1 MEDIGKDSDLY
12 ETVDIDEE
20 ESDDSLDV
28 KEEEINEDSFDF
40 DEIIDELTDDS
51 DSHLNDDGD
60 ENEYEDTPG
69 SDKDN
74 SEDVQYTEQEL
85 EEKLQEED
93 EKEIDEGSLSSK
105 VKFASSISKG
115 VGGSILSS
123 IRNKFSRNHDDN
135 LDEVDDEEISDLI
148 KDKLDEDEFI
158 YVDHS
163 DDEES
168 SETENLTD
176 DNDSFNVGDDT
187 NTSTDSIGE
196 DIADDS
202 VVEDDLESVESDV
215 DDSVV
220 DDIVEPESVGSD
232 VDDSVVEDDLES
244 VGSDV
249 DDSVV
254 EDDLESVGSDVD
266 DSVVDDIVE
275 PESVGSDVDD
285 SVVVDIVE
293 PEPVK
298 KEYKPKN
305 NVNFNKSTDGID
317 REDIS
322 QVNEKEDSTLDL
334 EENIEENFEVKS
346 DKEFNDVVSEDKV
359 DLDVDD
365 SSDDVKVDLGSDEDY
380 IYVDH
385 SNDEESIIDYSE
397 DKSDLDVDDVKVDLG
412 SDDDS
417 SDDVKVDLG
426 SDEDYIYV
434 DHSNDEESTIDSS
447 DDENEPPV
455 VEVNPLKNILFG
467 DRKPNNP
474 NGLSESKISNA
485 IRGSS
490 RLNLTKEEVETVHGE
505 IIDEDIND
513 YKPAPSDDDV
523 VEVEILSGDIKNV
536 EQNNDDISNNDDLK
550 VVFKRNVDGVSGMRR
565 NKPVKE
571 KEFNRIIDEAFENNP
586 EGSLGDEDISNLAS
600 ALVNKAF
607 DDVISDTLNNK
618 DDENTQKFEANDNNN
633 QPTVEDNYINVNDS
647 QNVNNT
653 STSPD
658 GITYYKGI
666 NDVNS
671 PLRKNN
677 LYYDEDK
684 HKNKS
689 VKDSIKSGIRD
700 IKYIRKSLNEI
711 ENPTQVGYVSVVDR
725 TEEYDENDYLTPIQ
739 DYEGEEYVPQDEGL
753 TFAEEEELRYEREL
767 QMEKLKQE
775 LSSDDDAIVTIHEQ
789 ERREDRKDQA
799 LEDIIQIADEDYK
812 EIEKERFKSNNTLK
826 AFDDNKLPKRGK
838 IEDEIVNYKFASD
851 FGLNSQDDL
860 YSQPIDNVSNSINK
874 IVNVEGPIHINEVIK
889 RVKDSC
895 HIKRA
900 GSKMK
905 KQVLRGIKESENSGN
920 IIRIGDFLY
929 DASSNDVVIRRREK
943 PKIELISD
951 EEIAKN
957 IEIILSHKQSVT
969 TASLTREVAR
979 NFGFK
984 STSRK
989 TSSKIKSV
997 LDSMIADSTVKLD
1010 NDIVELN

>member
-1 MEDIGKDSDLY
+1 MSR
-12 ETVDIDEE
+12 
-20 ESDDSLDV
+20 SL
-28 KEEEINEDSFDF
+28 
-40 DEIIDELTDDS
+40 LG
-51 DSHLNDDGD
+51 LM
-60 ENEYEDTPG
+60 
-69 SDKDN
+69 
-74 SEDVQYTEQEL
+74 L
-85 EEKLQEED
+85 M
-93 EKEIDEGSLSSK
+93 
-105 VKFASSISKG
+105 
-115 VGGSILSS
+115 ILLWM
-123 IRNKFSRNHDDN
+123 I
-135 LDEVDDEEISDLI
+135 LL
-148 KDKLDEDEFI
+148 
-158 YVDHS
+158 
-163 DDEES
+163 
-168 SETENLTD
+168 
-176 DNDSFNVGDDT
+176 
-187 NTSTDSIGE
+187 
-196 DIADDS
+196 
-202 VVEDDLESVESDV
+202 
-215 DDSVV
+215 
-220 DDIVEPESVGSD
+220 
-232 VDDSVVEDDLES
+232 
-244 VGSDV
+244 
-249 DDSVV
+249 
-254 EDDLESVGSDVD
+254 SVGSDVD
-266 DSVVDDIVE
+266 DSVVD
-275 PESVGSDVDD
+275 
-285 SVVVDIVE
+285 DIVE

-434 DHSNDEESTIDSS
+434 DHSNDEESTIDYS

-536 EQNNDDISNNDDLK
+536 EPNNDDISNNDDLK

-647 QNVNNT
+647 QNVNNI

>member
-1 MEDIGKDSDLY
+1 M
-12 ETVDIDEE
+12 
-20 ESDDSLDV
+20 
-28 KEEEINEDSFDF
+28 
-40 DEIIDELTDDS
+40 
-51 DSHLNDDGD
+51 
-60 ENEYEDTPG
+60 
-69 SDKDN
+69 
-74 SEDVQYTEQEL
+74 
-85 EEKLQEED
+85 
-93 EKEIDEGSLSSK
+93 
-105 VKFASSISKG
+105 
-115 VGGSILSS
+115 
-123 IRNKFSRNHDDN
+123 
-135 LDEVDDEEISDLI
+135 
-148 KDKLDEDEFI
+148 
-158 YVDHS
+158 
-163 DDEES
+163 
-168 SETENLTD
+168 
-176 DNDSFNVGDDT
+176 
-187 NTSTDSIGE
+187 
-196 DIADDS
+196 
-202 VVEDDLESVESDV
+202 
-215 DDSVV
+215 
-220 DDIVEPESVGSD
+220 
-232 VDDSVVEDDLES
+232 
-244 VGSDV
+244 
-249 DDSVV
+249 

-285 SVVVDIVE
+285 SVVDDIVE
-293 PEPVK
+293 PEPIK

-305 NVNFNKSTDGID
+305 KINFNKSADGID

-397 DKSDLDVDDVKVDLG
+397 DKSDLDVDDVKVDLGSDDVSSDDVKVDLG

-536 EQNNDDISNNDDLK
+536 EPNNDDISNNDDLK

-647 QNVNNT
+647 QNVNNI

>member
-1 MEDIGKDSDLY
+1 M
-12 ETVDIDEE
+12 
-20 ESDDSLDV
+20 
-28 KEEEINEDSFDF
+28 
-40 DEIIDELTDDS
+40 
-51 DSHLNDDGD
+51 
-60 ENEYEDTPG
+60 
-69 SDKDN
+69 
-74 SEDVQYTEQEL
+74 
-85 EEKLQEED
+85 
-93 EKEIDEGSLSSK
+93 
-105 VKFASSISKG
+105 
-115 VGGSILSS
+115 
-123 IRNKFSRNHDDN
+123 
-135 LDEVDDEEISDLI
+135 
-148 KDKLDEDEFI
+148 
-158 YVDHS
+158 
-163 DDEES
+163 
-168 SETENLTD
+168 
-176 DNDSFNVGDDT
+176 
-187 NTSTDSIGE
+187 
-196 DIADDS
+196 
-202 VVEDDLESVESDV
+202 
-215 DDSVV
+215 
-220 DDIVEPESVGSD
+220 DDIVEP
-232 VDDSVVEDDLES
+232 
-244 VGSDV
+244 
-249 DDSVV
+249 
-254 EDDLESVGSDVD
+254 ESVGSDVD

-285 SVVVDIVE
+285 SVVDDIVE

-434 DHSNDEESTIDSS
+434 DHSNDEESTIDYS

-536 EQNNDDISNNDDLK
+536 EPNNDDISNNDDLK

-647 QNVNNT
+647 QNVNNI

>member
-1 MEDIGKDSDLY
+1 M
-12 ETVDIDEE
+12 
-20 ESDDSLDV
+20 
-28 KEEEINEDSFDF
+28 
-40 DEIIDELTDDS
+40 
-51 DSHLNDDGD
+51 
-60 ENEYEDTPG
+60 
-69 SDKDN
+69 
-74 SEDVQYTEQEL
+74 
-85 EEKLQEED
+85 
-93 EKEIDEGSLSSK
+93 
-105 VKFASSISKG
+105 
-115 VGGSILSS
+115 
-123 IRNKFSRNHDDN
+123 
-135 LDEVDDEEISDLI
+135 
-148 KDKLDEDEFI
+148 
-158 YVDHS
+158 
-163 DDEES
+163 
-168 SETENLTD
+168 
-176 DNDSFNVGDDT
+176 
-187 NTSTDSIGE
+187 
-196 DIADDS
+196 
-202 VVEDDLESVESDV
+202 
-215 DDSVV
+215 
-220 DDIVEPESVGSD
+220 
-232 VDDSVVEDDLES
+232 
-244 VGSDV
+244 
-249 DDSVV
+249 
-254 EDDLESVGSDVD
+254 
-266 DSVVDDIVE
+266 
-275 PESVGSDVDD
+275 
-285 SVVVDIVE
+285 VDIVE

>member
-1 MEDIGKDSDLY
+1 
-12 ETVDIDEE
+12 
-20 ESDDSLDV
+20 
-28 KEEEINEDSFDF
+28 
-40 DEIIDELTDDS
+40 
-51 DSHLNDDGD
+51 
-60 ENEYEDTPG
+60 
-69 SDKDN
+69 
-74 SEDVQYTEQEL
+74 
-85 EEKLQEED
+85 
-93 EKEIDEGSLSSK
+93 
-105 VKFASSISKG
+105 
-115 VGGSILSS
+115 
-123 IRNKFSRNHDDN
+123 
-135 LDEVDDEEISDLI
+135 
-148 KDKLDEDEFI
+148 
-158 YVDHS
+158 
-163 DDEES
+163 
-168 SETENLTD
+168 
-176 DNDSFNVGDDT
+176 
-187 NTSTDSIGE
+187 
-196 DIADDS
+196 
-202 VVEDDLESVESDV
+202 SDV

-232 VDDSVVEDDLES
+232 VDDSVV
-244 VGSDV
+244 
-249 DDSVV
+249 
-254 EDDLESVGSDVD
+254 
-266 DSVVDDIVE
+266 DDIVE
-275 PESVGSDVDD
+275 PEP
-285 SVVVDIVE
+285 I
-293 PEPVK
+293 K

-305 NVNFNKSTDGID
+305 KINFNKSADGID

-397 DKSDLDVDDVKVDLG
+397 DKSDLDVDDVKVDLGSDDVSSDDVKVDLG

-536 EQNNDDISNNDDLK
+536 EPNNDDISNNDDLK

-647 QNVNNT
+647 QNVNNI

>member
-1 MEDIGKDSDLY
+1 
-12 ETVDIDEE
+12 V
-20 ESDDSLDV
+20 ESDV
-28 KEEEINEDSFDF
+28 
-40 DEIIDELTDDS
+40 
-51 DSHLNDDGD
+51 
-60 ENEYEDTPG
+60 
-69 SDKDN
+69 
-74 SEDVQYTEQEL
+74 
-85 EEKLQEED
+85 
-93 EKEIDEGSLSSK
+93 
-105 VKFASSISKG
+105 
-115 VGGSILSS
+115 
-123 IRNKFSRNHDDN
+123 
-135 LDEVDDEEISDLI
+135 
-148 KDKLDEDEFI
+148 
-158 YVDHS
+158 
-163 DDEES
+163 
-168 SETENLTD
+168 
-176 DNDSFNVGDDT
+176 
-187 NTSTDSIGE
+187 
-196 DIADDS
+196 DDS
-202 VVEDDLESVESDV
+202 VVDDIVEMESVESDV

-220 DDIVEPESVGSD
+220 DDIVEPE
-232 VDDSVVEDDLES
+232 
-244 VGSDV
+244 
-249 DDSVV
+249 
-254 EDDLESVGSDVD
+254 
-266 DSVVDDIVE
+266 
-275 PESVGSDVDD
+275 
-285 SVVVDIVE
+285 
-293 PEPVK
+293 PVK

-305 NVNFNKSTDGID
+305 KVNFNKSSDTID
-317 REDIS
+317 LEDIS
-322 QVNEKEDSTLDL
+322 QVNEKEDSALDL
-334 EENIEENFEVKS
+334 EDDIEENFEVKS

-426 SDEDYIYV
+426 SDDDSSDDVKVDLGSDDDYIHV
-434 DHSNDEESTIDSS
+434 DHSNDEESIIDYS

-474 NGLSESKISNA
+474 NGLSESKISNV

-513 YKPAPSDDDV
+513 YKPAPSDDEV

-536 EQNNDDISNNDDLK
+536 EPNNDDISNNDDLK
-550 VVFKRNVDGVSGMRR
+550 VVFKRNVDGVSGLRR

-586 EGSLGDEDISNLAS
+586 EGSLRDEDISNLAS

-607 DDVISDTLNNK
+607 DDVISDTLNKN

-633 QPTVEDNYINVNDS
+633 QPTVEDNYIDANDS
-647 QNVNNT
+647 QNVNDI

-666 NDVNS
+666 NDINS

-689 VKDSIKSGIRD
+689 VRDSIKSGIRD

-711 ENPTQVGYVSVVDR
+711 ENPTSVGYVSVVDR

-753 TFAEEEELRYEREL
+753 AFAEEEELRYEREL

-775 LSSDDDAIVTIHEQ
+775 LSNDDDTIVTIHEQ

-874 IVNVEGPIHINEVIK
+874 IVNVEGPIHVNEVIK

-905 KQVLRGIKESENSGN
+905 KQVLRCIKESENSGN

-957 IEIILSHKQSVT
+957 IETILSHKQNVT

>member
-1 MEDIGKDSDLY
+1 M
-12 ETVDIDEE
+12 
-20 ESDDSLDV
+20 
-28 KEEEINEDSFDF
+28 
-40 DEIIDELTDDS
+40 
-51 DSHLNDDGD
+51 
-60 ENEYEDTPG
+60 
-69 SDKDN
+69 
-74 SEDVQYTEQEL
+74 
-85 EEKLQEED
+85 
-93 EKEIDEGSLSSK
+93 
-105 VKFASSISKG
+105 
-115 VGGSILSS
+115 
-123 IRNKFSRNHDDN
+123 
-135 LDEVDDEEISDLI
+135 
-148 KDKLDEDEFI
+148 
-158 YVDHS
+158 
-163 DDEES
+163 
-168 SETENLTD
+168 
-176 DNDSFNVGDDT
+176 
-187 NTSTDSIGE
+187 
-196 DIADDS
+196 
-202 VVEDDLESVESDV
+202 EDDL
-215 DDSVV
+215 
-220 DDIVEPESVGSD
+220 ESVGSD

-285 SVVVDIVE
+285 SVVDDIVE

-536 EQNNDDISNNDDLK
+536 EPNNDDISNNDDLK

-647 QNVNNT
+647 QNVNNI

>member
-1 MEDIGKDSDLY
+1 M
-12 ETVDIDEE
+12 
-20 ESDDSLDV
+20 
-28 KEEEINEDSFDF
+28 
-40 DEIIDELTDDS
+40 
-51 DSHLNDDGD
+51 
-60 ENEYEDTPG
+60 
-69 SDKDN
+69 
-74 SEDVQYTEQEL
+74 
-85 EEKLQEED
+85 
-93 EKEIDEGSLSSK
+93 
-105 VKFASSISKG
+105 
-115 VGGSILSS
+115 
-123 IRNKFSRNHDDN
+123 
-135 LDEVDDEEISDLI
+135 
-148 KDKLDEDEFI
+148 
-158 YVDHS
+158 
-163 DDEES
+163 
-168 SETENLTD
+168 
-176 DNDSFNVGDDT
+176 
-187 NTSTDSIGE
+187 
-196 DIADDS
+196 
-202 VVEDDLESVESDV
+202 
-215 DDSVV
+215 
-220 DDIVEPESVGSD
+220 DDIVEP
-232 VDDSVVEDDLES
+232 
-244 VGSDV
+244 
-249 DDSVV
+249 
-254 EDDLESVGSDVD
+254 ESVGSDVD

-275 PESVGSDVDD
+275 PEP
-285 SVVVDIVE
+285 I
-293 PEPVK
+293 K

-305 NVNFNKSTDGID
+305 KVNFNKSADGID

-412 SDDDS
+412 SDDVSSDDVKVDLGSDDVS

-434 DHSNDEESTIDSS
+434 DHSNDEESTIDYS

-536 EQNNDDISNNDDLK
+536 EPNNDDISNNDDLK

-647 QNVNNT
+647 QNVNNI

>member
-1 MEDIGKDSDLY
+1 MLM
-12 ETVDIDEE
+12 
-20 ESDDSLDV
+20 
-28 KEEEINEDSFDF
+28 
-40 DEIIDELTDDS
+40 
-51 DSHLNDDGD
+51 
-60 ENEYEDTPG
+60 
-69 SDKDN
+69 
-74 SEDVQYTEQEL
+74 
-85 EEKLQEED
+85 
-93 EKEIDEGSLSSK
+93 
-105 VKFASSISKG
+105 
-115 VGGSILSS
+115 ILLWM
-123 IRNKFSRNHDDN
+123 I
-135 LDEVDDEEISDLI
+135 LL
-148 KDKLDEDEFI
+148 
-158 YVDHS
+158 
-163 DDEES
+163 
-168 SETENLTD
+168 
-176 DNDSFNVGDDT
+176 
-187 NTSTDSIGE
+187 
-196 DIADDS
+196 
-202 VVEDDLESVESDV
+202 
-215 DDSVV
+215 
-220 DDIVEPESVGSD
+220 
-232 VDDSVVEDDLES
+232 
-244 VGSDV
+244 
-249 DDSVV
+249 
-254 EDDLESVGSDVD
+254 SVGSDVD
-266 DSVVDDIVE
+266 DSVVD
-275 PESVGSDVDD
+275 
-285 SVVVDIVE
+285 DIVE

-434 DHSNDEESTIDSS
+434 DHSNDEESTIDYS

-536 EQNNDDISNNDDLK
+536 EPNNDDISNNDDLK

-647 QNVNNT
+647 QNVNNI

>member
-1 MEDIGKDSDLY
+1 MD
-12 ETVDIDEE
+12 
-20 ESDDSLDV
+20 
-28 KEEEINEDSFDF
+28 
-40 DEIIDELTDDS
+40 
-51 DSHLNDDGD
+51 
-60 ENEYEDTPG
+60 
-69 SDKDN
+69 
-74 SEDVQYTEQEL
+74 
-85 EEKLQEED
+85 
-93 EKEIDEGSLSSK
+93 
-105 VKFASSISKG
+105 
-115 VGGSILSS
+115 
-123 IRNKFSRNHDDN
+123 
-135 LDEVDDEEISDLI
+135 
-148 KDKLDEDEFI
+148 
-158 YVDHS
+158 
-163 DDEES
+163 
-168 SETENLTD
+168 
-176 DNDSFNVGDDT
+176 
-187 NTSTDSIGE
+187 
-196 DIADDS
+196 
-202 VVEDDLESVESDV
+202 
-215 DDSVV
+215 
-220 DDIVEPESVGSD
+220 
-232 VDDSVVEDDLES
+232 
-244 VGSDV
+244 
-249 DDSVV
+249 
-254 EDDLESVGSDVD
+254 
-266 DSVVDDIVE
+266 
-275 PESVGSDVDD
+275 
-285 SVVVDIVE
+285 DIVE

-434 DHSNDEESTIDSS
+434 DHSNDEESTIDYS

-536 EQNNDDISNNDDLK
+536 EPNNDDISNNDDLK

-647 QNVNNT
+647 QNVNNI

>member
-1 MEDIGKDSDLY
+1 M
-12 ETVDIDEE
+12 
-20 ESDDSLDV
+20 
-28 KEEEINEDSFDF
+28 
-40 DEIIDELTDDS
+40 
-51 DSHLNDDGD
+51 
-60 ENEYEDTPG
+60 
-69 SDKDN
+69 
-74 SEDVQYTEQEL
+74 
-85 EEKLQEED
+85 
-93 EKEIDEGSLSSK
+93 
-105 VKFASSISKG
+105 
-115 VGGSILSS
+115 
-123 IRNKFSRNHDDN
+123 
-135 LDEVDDEEISDLI
+135 
-148 KDKLDEDEFI
+148 
-158 YVDHS
+158 
-163 DDEES
+163 
-168 SETENLTD
+168 
-176 DNDSFNVGDDT
+176 
-187 NTSTDSIGE
+187 
-196 DIADDS
+196 
-202 VVEDDLESVESDV
+202 
-215 DDSVV
+215 
-220 DDIVEPESVGSD
+220 DDIVEP
-232 VDDSVVEDDLES
+232 
-244 VGSDV
+244 
-249 DDSVV
+249 
-254 EDDLESVGSDVD
+254 ESVGSDVD

-285 SVVVDIVE
+285 SVVDDIVE
-293 PEPVK
+293 PEPIK

-305 NVNFNKSTDGID
+305 KINFNKSADGID

-397 DKSDLDVDDVKVDLG
+397 DKSDLDVDDVKVDLGSDDVSSDDVKVDLG

-536 EQNNDDISNNDDLK
+536 EPNNDDISNNDDLK

-647 QNVNNT
+647 QNVNNI

>member
-1 MEDIGKDSDLY
+1 
-12 ETVDIDEE
+12 
-20 ESDDSLDV
+20 
-28 KEEEINEDSFDF
+28 
-40 DEIIDELTDDS
+40 
-51 DSHLNDDGD
+51 
-60 ENEYEDTPG
+60 
-69 SDKDN
+69 
-74 SEDVQYTEQEL
+74 
-85 EEKLQEED
+85 
-93 EKEIDEGSLSSK
+93 
-105 VKFASSISKG
+105 
-115 VGGSILSS
+115 
-123 IRNKFSRNHDDN
+123 
-135 LDEVDDEEISDLI
+135 
-148 KDKLDEDEFI
+148 
-158 YVDHS
+158 
-163 DDEES
+163 
-168 SETENLTD
+168 
-176 DNDSFNVGDDT
+176 
-187 NTSTDSIGE
+187 
-196 DIADDS
+196 
-202 VVEDDLESVESDV
+202 
-215 DDSVV
+215 
-220 DDIVEPESVGSD
+220 
-232 VDDSVVEDDLES
+232 
-244 VGSDV
+244 
-249 DDSVV
+249 
-254 EDDLESVGSDVD
+254 GSDVD

-285 SVVVDIVE
+285 SVVDDIVE

-434 DHSNDEESTIDSS
+434 DHSNDEESTIDYS

-536 EQNNDDISNNDDLK
+536 EPNNDDISNNDDLK

-647 QNVNNT
+647 QNVNNI

>member
-1 MEDIGKDSDLY
+1 M
-12 ETVDIDEE
+12 
-20 ESDDSLDV
+20 
-28 KEEEINEDSFDF
+28 
-40 DEIIDELTDDS
+40 
-51 DSHLNDDGD
+51 
-60 ENEYEDTPG
+60 
-69 SDKDN
+69 
-74 SEDVQYTEQEL
+74 
-85 EEKLQEED
+85 
-93 EKEIDEGSLSSK
+93 
-105 VKFASSISKG
+105 
-115 VGGSILSS
+115 
-123 IRNKFSRNHDDN
+123 
-135 LDEVDDEEISDLI
+135 
-148 KDKLDEDEFI
+148 
-158 YVDHS
+158 
-163 DDEES
+163 
-168 SETENLTD
+168 
-176 DNDSFNVGDDT
+176 
-187 NTSTDSIGE
+187 
-196 DIADDS
+196 
-202 VVEDDLESVESDV
+202 
-215 DDSVV
+215 

-232 VDDSVVEDDLES
+232 VDDSVVD
-244 VGSDV
+244 
-249 DDSVV
+249 
-254 EDDLESVGSDVD
+254 
-266 DSVVDDIVE
+266 
-275 PESVGSDVDD
+275 
-285 SVVVDIVE
+285 DIVE

-434 DHSNDEESTIDSS
+434 DHSNDEESTIDYS

-536 EQNNDDISNNDDLK
+536 EPNNDDISNNDDLK

-647 QNVNNT
+647 QNVNNI